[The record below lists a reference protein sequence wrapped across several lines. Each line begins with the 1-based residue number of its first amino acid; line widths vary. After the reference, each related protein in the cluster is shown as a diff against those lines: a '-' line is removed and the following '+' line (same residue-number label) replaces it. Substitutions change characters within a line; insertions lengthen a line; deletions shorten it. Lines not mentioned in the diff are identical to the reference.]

1 MSDIVTGLHQL
12 TIDDTLV
19 HRLLINQFPQ
29 WADFPIQPVLP
40 GGWDNRT
47 FRLGESMV
55 VRQPRAADY
64 AGQVEKEQ
72 RWLPRLAPLLPFAI
86 PAPLAI
92 GEPAHGYPWRWS
104 IYRWIEGDSA
114 AIGRIADARDFAT
127 DLAKFLIALQ
137 RIDATGGP
145 QPGAHNFY
153 RGGPLTNYG
162 AETRKAIAALNGKID
177 VVAAAEVWEAALST
191 TWKGL
196 PVWVHGD
203 ISLGNL
209 LVKEGRLSAVIDFG
223 QLGTQVRAPVTHH
236 QNPCECQP
244 WPATHRRD
252 LLTYGNVNP
261 DRAFTAEISLEL
273 IAPVALRSNLKFAA
287 VVVCPERAFT
297 PLMSLELTERVLLT
311 SPTRKPTD
319 VAGGFTELLTF
330 ASVIVTR

>member
-1 MSDIVTGLHQL
+1 MSDIVTDVKQL
-12 TIDDTLV
+12 IIDDTLV
-19 HRLLINQFPQ
+19 RHLLINQFPQ

-55 VRQPRAADY
+55 VRLPRAADY

-114 AIGRIADARDFAT
+114 AIGHIADARDFAT

-137 RIDATGGP
+137 RIDATEGP
-145 QPGAHNFY
+145 QPGTHNFY
-153 RGGPLTNYG
+153 RGGLLTTYD
-162 AETRKAIAALNGKID
+162 ADTRKAIAALNGKID
-177 VVAAAEVWEAALST
+177 VVAATEVWEAALAT
-191 TWKGL
+191 TWTRL

-209 LVKEGRLSAVIDFG
+209 LVKEGSLSAVIDFG
-223 QLGTQVRAPVTHH
+223 QLGVGDPACDLAIAWTLFNGETREVFRAMLPLDAGTWARGRGWTLWKALIVL
-236 QNPCECQP
+236 
-244 WPATHRRD
+244 AG
-252 LLTYGNVNP
+252 LTDTNAV
-261 DRAFTAEISLEL
+261 E
-273 IAPVALRSNLKFAA
+273 AA
-287 VVVCPERAFT
+287 QSWRIIDE
-297 PLMSLELTERVLLT
+297 
-311 SPTRKPTD
+311 
-319 VAGGFTELLTF
+319 
-330 ASVIVTR
+330 VILDHGHCA

>member
-19 HRLLINQFPQ
+19 RRLLINQFPQ

-55 VRQPRAADY
+55 VRLPRAADY

-104 IYRWIEGDSA
+104 IYRWIEADSA

-137 RIDATGGP
+137 RIDATEGP
-145 QPGAHNFY
+145 QPGTHNFC
-153 RGGPLTNYG
+153 RGGPLTNYD

-177 VVAAAEVWEAALST
+177 VVAAAEIWEAALST

-203 ISLGNL
+203 ISLVNL
-209 LVKEGRLSAVIDFG
+209 LVQEGRLSAVIDFG
-223 QLGTQVRAPVTHH
+223 QLGVGDPACDLAIAWTLFSGETREVFRAMLSLDAGTWARGRGWTLWKALIVL
-236 QNPCECQP
+236 
-244 WPATHRRD
+244 AG
-252 LLTYGNVNP
+252 LTDTNAV
-261 DRAFTAEISLEL
+261 E
-273 IAPVALRSNLKFAA
+273 AA
-287 VVVCPERAFT
+287 QSWRIIDE
-297 PLMSLELTERVLLT
+297 
-311 SPTRKPTD
+311 
-319 VAGGFTELLTF
+319 
-330 ASVIVTR
+330 VILDHGHCA

>member
-19 HRLLINQFPQ
+19 RRLLINQFPQ

-55 VRQPRAADY
+55 VRLPTAADY

-153 RGGPLTNYG
+153 RGGPLTNYD

-177 VVAAAEVWEAALST
+177 VVAAAEVWDAALST
-191 TWKGL
+191 TWTRL
-196 PVWVHGD
+196 PVWIHGD

-223 QLGTQVRAPVTHH
+223 QLGVGDPACDLAIAWTLFSGEAREVFRAMLPLDAGTWARGRGWTLWKALIVL
-236 QNPCECQP
+236 
-244 WPATHRRD
+244 AG
-252 LLTYGNVNP
+252 LTDTNAV
-261 DRAFTAEISLEL
+261 E
-273 IAPVALRSNLKFAA
+273 AA
-287 VVVCPERAFT
+287 QSWRIIDE
-297 PLMSLELTERVLLT
+297 
-311 SPTRKPTD
+311 
-319 VAGGFTELLTF
+319 
-330 ASVIVTR
+330 VILDHGHCA